1 MKEIIHFTMAGSTV
15 CEEMRPIINKLI
27 QNNPDIKY
35 TVIDVLE
42 DDKIYKYYAKQYSMT
57 MCPSFIGLVD
67 GKVMDGHVGS
77 ATQLILESLV
87 N

>member
-15 CEEMRPIINKLI
+15 CKEMQPIIDKLI
-27 QNNPDIKY
+27 QDNPDIKY
-35 TVIDVLE
+35 TTIDVFE
-42 DDKIYKYYAKQYSMT
+42 DDKLYLYYSKKYSMNT
-57 MCPSFIGLVD
+57 CPSFLGLVD